1 MESLSSSKQF
11 YVSFLDKLV
20 EGNIITTYCKNKLI
34 DMLNSSKPKE
44 QYAFKKYFNNLL
56 ELSDGIQS

>member
-11 YVSFLDKLV
+11 YISFLDKLV
-20 EGNIITTYCKNKLI
+20 EGSIITPYCKSKLI

-44 QYAFKKYFNNLL
+44 QYAFKKHFSNLL
-56 ELSDGIQS
+56 E

>member
-11 YVSFLDKLV
+11 YISFLEKLV
-20 EGNIITTYCKNKLI
+20 DGNIITQYCKSRLI
-34 DMLNSSKPKE
+34 DLMNSSKAKE

-56 ELSDGIQS
+56 ELSDGIQG